1 MKRREW
7 IGCMT
12 ALAFSGLS
20 AYANKKEEFL
30 PKGLF
35 QEEEKQTESWTQGSA
50 KFFWIRDNAEE
61 KRMPNQ
67 LFTGADQKI
76 INQLSP
82 EGGALASISCFLVQP
97 KLSKAPALIKCSMA
111 RLLTSYAAVLSMKS
125 FRLI

>member
-30 PKGLF
+30 PKELF

-82 EGGALASISCFLVQP
+82 EGGALASISCFLVQING
-97 KLSKAPALIKCSMA
+97 KNILFDTGNGKADS
-111 RLLTSYAAVLSMKS
+111 RLLPNLASL
-125 FRLI
+125 